1 MSFSGLKL
9 LVTAIHVE
17 LCPSHSQLTL
27 DLLHNACSHWI
38 KRHALL
44 RSRIFRHYTA
54 DKRSILTNR
63 PRYFVELSQQS
74 LAQFTNVELIHT
86 SDADKWQQVMRRHL
100 HAGLDLFN
108 SALWRLSVVLTNE
121 SANKAVFVFLMH
133 HAITDGR
140 NNAIFIELLSII
152 GALMETESVE
162 NKGTLLQSVVD
173 VEEVKSP
180 LGRDDYVSAFVREHP
195 QVANEPVRVVF
206 NGPTRIPASIGN
218 DRTSSSNTYG
228 PGFDFW
234 LAKFQPET
242 LRNLLSRLK
251 TKTNGTAKLT
261 SLMQT
266 AFCFVYNQMLVAR
279 GESELA
285 HEPLSFIV
293 AATGRDKFNIGDLQ
307 MGVFHMVLPILLT
320 SDEMR
325 ALTTADSVWSMAAE
339 HTRLLHQRLGRHEE
353 VAASI
358 KKTKTTSSDDVDES
372 ASLSIERLV
381 QGTALPTMDFLMALS
396 STGRLPQTTSPLIR
410 ATEVYCIH
418 AKKEY
423 DGHIF
428 IRVTSVQD
436 TLCVSVGYNER
447 QFSQAFMRD
456 MRLSLVQ
463 LIETLAN
470 S

>member
-17 LCPSHSQLTL
+17 LSPSRSPLTL

-86 SDADKWQQVMRRHL
+86 SDADQWQQVMRRHL

-140 NNAIFIELLSII
+140 NNAIFVELLSII
-152 GALMETESVE
+152 GALMQTESVE

-180 LGRDDYVSAFVREHP
+180 LGRDDYVSAFVRAHP
-195 QVANEPVRVVF
+195 QVASQQVPLVFDRPTRIPVSIGNEPVR
-206 NGPTRIPASIGN
+206 
-218 DRTSSSNTYG
+218 SSSSSDSSN
-228 PGFDFW
+228 FW
-234 LAKFQPET
+234 LAKFEPET
-242 LRNLLSRLK
+242 LRKLLARLK
-251 TKTNGTAKLT
+251 EKTNGAAKLT
-261 SLMQT
+261 SLMQA
-266 AFCFVYNQMLVAR
+266 AFCVVYKRLLSEHGA
-279 GESELA
+279 SELA
-285 HEPLSFIV
+285 HEPCTFLV
-293 AATGRDKFNIGDLQ
+293 AATGRHKFNIGDMQ
-307 MGVFHMVLPILLT
+307 MGVYHMFIHVRVE
-320 SDEMR
+320 SAEMR
-325 ALTTADSVWSMAAE
+325 TLSAESLESVWQMAAE
-339 HTRLLHQRLGRHEE
+339 HTRALHQRLALHQD

-358 KKTKTTSSDDVDES
+358 RKPDAELSSIP
-372 ASLSIERLV
+372 IERLV
-381 QGTALPTMDFLMALS
+381 QGTALPTLDFLMGLS
-396 STGRLPQTTSPLIR
+396 NTGRLPATSSPVIR
-410 ATEVYCIH
+410 ATEIYCTH
-418 AKKEY
+418 VKKHY
-423 DGHIF
+423 DGYMF
-428 IRVTSVQD
+428 MRVTSVED
-436 TLCVSVGYNER
+436 TLCLCVSYNER
-447 QFSQAFMRD
+447 HFATAFMRK
-456 MRLSLVQ
+456 MRLSLVE
-463 LIETLAN
+463 LIEKLAH
-470 S
+470 SD